1 MQYAHTQRAPLHMIL
16 SILGIL
22 TFAVAYLSAQMA
34 AHWAVQISLLGTAS
48 LMFLLALC
56 FQWLAVRDEGDS
68 LLIRFGPLP
77 LFRRRLP
84 YRDIER
90 VERSR
95 TSILDGWGI
104 HLSPRGGW
112 TWNLWGFDCVDV
124 YFGQGRKIRIGTDDA
139 ERLESFLLEQLD
151 RQAS

>member
-16 SILGIL
+16 SILGIIF
-22 TFAVAYLSAQMA
+22 FAAAYLATHWIAQ
-34 AHWAVQISLLGTAS
+34 ITLLGTAS
-48 LMFLLALC
+48 LMFLAALC
-56 FQWLAVRDEGDS
+56 FQWLSVRDEGDT

-77 LFRRRLP
+77 LFRRRLA

-139 ERLESFLLEQLD
+139 EGLESFLLHRLD
-151 RQAS
+151 RQAG